1 MRRRLLSG
9 ALGASLLVALL
20 PGAVSADPTFF
31 KPGPVYLVFGSC
43 TTIQGQ
49 DIAVGSRGPAGWA
62 QSFVMKYLA
71 DQGCS
76 GRTIFFTITK
86 LAPGLR

>member
-20 PGAVSADPTFF
+20 PGAASADPTFF

-43 TTIQGQ
+43 TNRVGEY
-49 DIAVGSRGPAGWA
+49 IAVGSRGPAGWA

-76 GRTIFFTITK
+76 GPTVYVTITK
-86 LAPGLR
+86 L

>member
-1 MRRRLLSG
+1 MRRRLISG

-31 KPGPVYLVFGSC
+31 KEGPAFLVFGSC
-43 TTIQGQ
+43 TTSQGQ
-49 DIAVGSRGPAGWA
+49 YIAVGSRGPAGWA

-76 GRTIFFTITK
+76 GPSIYFTITK
-86 LAPGLR
+86 L